1 LFRVDER
8 QIASQTTPYVHNV
21 IHLLQ
26 VPAKL
31 NNTAKFCQPLSSS
44 ANIYQI
50 LPAFAKFYQRLPNSA
65 NTCARSSVF
74 QVEAFELFNCYDA
87 MML

>member
-44 ANIYQI
+44 ASVCRV
-50 LPAFAKFYQRLPNSA
+50 LPTFAKFSQHLCSFVGIPSRGIR
-65 NTCARSSVF
+65 TV
-74 QVEAFELFNCYDA
+74 
-87 MML
+87 